1 MRKTQRA
8 AQRRM
13 LTDLLRDFLRRT
25 AQTYRGNLEA
35 VHGQLRLINAL
46 ARQITSAQRAVT
58 K

>member
-1 MRKTQRA
+1 
-8 AQRRM
+8 M